1 MVVIKELKCA
11 EINKMIQS
19 LNVSS
24 VVVRTYYILQTALF
38 CYLSNN
44 VRY

>member
-1 MVVIKELKCA
+1 MVVFKDLKCA

-24 VVVRTYYILQTALF
+24 VVCKLLCSAIEAIMIDTET
-38 CYLSNN
+38 
-44 VRY
+44 